1 MRVSTISSEKIT
13 RKVLKL
19 HLFHVDIRVDNKI
32 AARGIRTG
40 EIIVHSMP
48 GPDSAYWGEEALAL
62 WHENL
67 HPSCGRPTFTR
78 RWHHHISE
86 IAATSFRSSVFRSEY
101 LTQVW
106 CSSLSF
112 SLKIVRTPQARLIN
126 QMPWSLPYVS
136 TVVSFFPLSCHTGW
150 YHCW

>member
-48 GPDSAYWGEEALAL
+48 GPDSAY
-62 WHENL
+62 
-67 HPSCGRPTFTR
+67 
-78 RWHHHISE
+78 
-86 IAATSFRSSVFRSEY
+86 
-101 LTQVW
+101 
-106 CSSLSF
+106 
-112 SLKIVRTPQARLIN
+112 
-126 QMPWSLPYVS
+126 
-136 TVVSFFPLSCHTGW
+136 
-150 YHCW
+150 